1 MQQIDFLQTRLT
13 GPGIQD
19 SPQRVEVQIRAFSIR
34 IPLGE
39 EELATVRRQG
49 EHPPVNLPAA
59 RQRALG
65 GTAAADHPH
74 IAIGHVH

>member
-39 EELATVRRQG
+39 EELATIRR
-49 EHPPVNLPAA
+49 
-59 RQRALG
+59 
-65 GTAAADHPH
+65 
-74 IAIGHVH
+74 